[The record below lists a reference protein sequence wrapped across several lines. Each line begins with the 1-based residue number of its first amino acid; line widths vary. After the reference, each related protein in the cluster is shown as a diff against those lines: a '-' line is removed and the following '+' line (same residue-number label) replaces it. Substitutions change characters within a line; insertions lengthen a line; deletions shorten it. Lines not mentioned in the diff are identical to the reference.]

1 MKTIDVAAAVGS
13 QHLME
18 VSIFVLILFW
28 REAVSRR
35 YRGIGQDLEPELGEN
50 GIARASKI

>member
-18 VSIFVLILFW
+18 VSIFVL
-28 REAVSRR
+28 RR